1 MLSGHIHSFEAIN
14 YEAKVPPQIVGGNG
28 GDNLDVTPLDLKG
41 TTFIGD
47 SGVHVKTGFSVRGFG
62 FMMLTRVKGNEGWTI
77 ELYDSGGNPIRQCAY
92 QNRSVFCLSPR

>member
-1 MLSGHIHSFEAIN
+1 M
-14 YEAKVPPQIVGGNG
+14 PPQIVGGNG